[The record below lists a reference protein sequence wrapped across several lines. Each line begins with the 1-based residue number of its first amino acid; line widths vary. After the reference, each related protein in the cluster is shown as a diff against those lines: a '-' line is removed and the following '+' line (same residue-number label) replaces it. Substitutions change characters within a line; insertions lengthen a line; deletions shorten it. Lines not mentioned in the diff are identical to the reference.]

1 MKILAAARTSE
12 AARALREIISA
23 PEYEITTATD
33 GMTIR
38 GIDLSRFDAI
48 VISIPLENETG
59 IELFA
64 DMRKKT
70 DAHLLA
76 IVKEDLAEK
85 VQKKIDSSGGY
96 VITKPLFRGA
106 LEQALRFCRLNL
118 THEVQLR
125 AKTREQKDIYRAKL
139 LLIGTGLTED
149 EAHRLIQ
156 QRAME
161 NRITQA
167 QSAAS
172 IIGELGEE

>member
-1 MKILAAARTSE
+1 MKILVAARTRE
-12 AARALREIISA
+12 AAQSLKNILSA
-23 PEYEITTATD
+23 PEHEITTATD

-64 DMRKKT
+64 EMRRKT

-76 IVKEDLAEK
+76 VVKEDLAEK
-85 VQKKIDSSGGY
+85 VQKKIDPSGGY

-118 THEVQLR
+118 THEAQLR

-139 LLIGTGLTED
+139 LLIGTGLSED
-149 EAHRLIQ
+149 SAHRLIQ

-161 NRITQA
+161 SRISQGE
-167 QSAAS
+167 AALV
-172 IIGELGEE
+172 IIRELGGE

>member
-1 MKILAAARTSE
+1 MKILAAARTSD
-12 AARALREIISA
+12 AARALKEIISA
-23 PEYEITTATD
+23 PGYEITTATD

-59 IELFA
+59 IDLFA
-64 DMRKKT
+64 DIRKKT

-76 IVKEDLAEK
+76 IVKEDIAEK
-85 VQKKIDSSGGY
+85 VQKKIDPSGGY

-118 THEVQLR
+118 THEAQLR
-125 AKTREQKDIYRAKL
+125 TKTREQKDIYRAKL
-139 LLIGTGLTED
+139 LLIGRGLSEE

-167 QSAAS
+167 QAALS
-172 IIGELGEE
+172 IIGEYS